1 MSNDKVPTSKIA
13 RASKFLKT
21 GARVGRNYAKHYSK
35 KAVGK
40 KVTRDDLEKDN
51 ARDIFEG
58 FTELRGTALKVA
70 QMLSMDNI
78 NFSANFTNVMQ
89 KAQYSVPP
97 MSAPMAIQ
105 AFKKSIGKNPSE
117 VFDEFDP
124 NARRA
129 ASMGQVHTAMKD
141 GKKMAVKIQYPGV
154 ADSIKSDMK
163 MVKGAASRVMKLP
176 ASELTPYFEEIEE
189 RLIEEADY
197 ELEIQNSMQFAEDCK
212 HIEGLVFPTYYPELS
227 SSRVIT
233 MEWIDGVHLREF
245 MANDP
250 PYELREQLAYKIWEF
265 YEYQMHKLRRIN
277 ADPHPGNFL
286 FREDGTLGVL
296 DFGCTKRLTDDIHAD
311 YFRLADP
318 FLFEDRERAERLM
331 EEIDLLRPEDEGK
344 KRDKLYDVFSR
355 MISMIS
361 LPYHQGYFDFTDETY
376 YNKLTEI
383 GQELAD
389 LHELRGSRHY
399 IFLNKTYYGL
409 YSLFNELGVK
419 LHTICKYHRFV
430 HPDKIAPEAQ
440 DKVSPE
446 DIAINPNT
454 ETT

>member
-40 KVTRDDLEKDN
+40 DVTRDDLDKDN
-51 ARDIFEG
+51 ARDIFAG
-58 FTELRGTALKVA
+58 FTELRGTALKVG

-124 NARRA
+124 NAKRA
-129 ASMGQVHTAMKD
+129 ASMGQVHEAKKD
-141 GKKMAVKIQYPGV
+141 GIDMAVKIQYPGV

-163 MVKGAASRVMKLP
+163 MVKGAAAKVMKLP
-176 ASELTPYFEEIEE
+176 PKELAPYFEEIEE
-189 RLIEEADY
+189 RLIDEADY
-197 ELEIQNSMQFAEDCK
+197 DKEIASSMAFAEDCK
-212 HIEGLVFPTYYPELS
+212 DIDGLVFPKYYPELS

-233 MEWIDGVHLREF
+233 MEWIDGDHMKEF
-245 MANDP
+245 LAKDP
-250 PYELREQLAYKIWEF
+250 SYEARYKVAHKIWEF
-265 YEYQMHKLRRIN
+265 YEFQMHKLLRVN

-286 FREDGTLGVL
+286 LRDDGTVGVL
-296 DFGCTKRLTDDIHAD
+296 DFGCTKVLTEEIHND
-311 YFRLADP
+311 YFRLAAP
-318 FLFEDRERAERLM
+318 FLFEDREKAETAM
-331 EEIDLLRPEDEGK
+331 EELDLLRPTDEGK
-344 KRDKLYDVFSR
+344 RRDHIYETFKEMVQL
-355 MISMIS
+355 IS
-361 LPYHQGYFDFTDETY
+361 LPYHQGYFDFTDESFYDRMTA
-376 YNKLTEI
+376 I
-383 GQELAD
+383 GEELAD

-399 IFLNKTYYGL
+399 LFLNKTYYGL
-409 YSLFNELGVK
+409 YGLFNELGVK
-419 LHTICKYHRFV
+419 LHTICKYHKFV
-430 HPDKIAPEAQ
+430 HPDKIAPEAKEVVQ
-440 DKVSPE
+440 PE
-446 DIAINPNT
+446 DIAERPS
-454 ETT
+454 